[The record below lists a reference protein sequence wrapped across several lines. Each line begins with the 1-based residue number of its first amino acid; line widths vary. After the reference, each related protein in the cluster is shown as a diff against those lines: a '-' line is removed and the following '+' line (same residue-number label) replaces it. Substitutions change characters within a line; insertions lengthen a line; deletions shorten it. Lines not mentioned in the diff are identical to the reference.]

1 MRIMKF
7 VNNKLI
13 LKTGLAK
20 FKVEGISYKRLINK
34 LEASGFKLKFDIGNS
49 DYLFLFLEDKE
60 CIFTNDYQTYRTTI
74 SYKEIDIDQLDKI
87 LKWQYEICR

>member
-7 VNNKLI
+7 ANNKLI
-13 LKTGLAK
+13 LKTDLAK
-20 FKVEGISYKRLINK
+20 FKVKDISSKCLINK
-34 LEASGFKLKFDIGNS
+34 LKSSGFKLKLDIGNS

-74 SYKEIDIDQLDKI
+74 SYKEIDIDQLDKM
-87 LKWQYEICR
+87 LKGQYEIRR